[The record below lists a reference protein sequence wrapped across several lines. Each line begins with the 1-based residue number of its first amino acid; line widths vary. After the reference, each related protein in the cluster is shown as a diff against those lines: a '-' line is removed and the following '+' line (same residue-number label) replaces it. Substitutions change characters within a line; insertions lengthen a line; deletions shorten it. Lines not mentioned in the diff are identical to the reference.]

1 MRFIKDCWI
10 EIVAVAIL
18 AAVGS
23 CAAQAQ
29 EPARPVVLVASP
41 AAAGPYAR
49 AVLVAV
55 PKGKGYVGFMI
66 NRASRTT
73 VADAFPD
80 ETPSAQIEERIYL
93 GGPREVQSLY
103 AVVPRDVGEGSRRLF
118 GGVFVTV
125 DAKAVDRILRE
136 TPHEA
141 RYFAGFSAWAPGE
154 LEAEI
159 RAGDWMLAE
168 PDEAML
174 FRRDPAALWREL
186 AERLQSTL

>member
-1 MRFIKDCWI
+1 
-10 EIVAVAIL
+10 
-18 AAVGS
+18 
-23 CAAQAQ
+23 
-29 EPARPVVLVASP
+29 
-41 AAAGPYAR
+41 
-49 AVLVAV
+49 V

-66 NRASRTT
+66 NRASNTT

-93 GGPREVQSLY
+93 GGPREAQSLY
-103 AVVPRDVGEGSRRLF
+103 AVVPHDAGEGSRRLF

-125 DAKAVDRILRE
+125 SANAVDRILRE
-136 TPHEA
+136 TPHDA
-141 RYFAGFSAWAPGE
+141 RYFAGFNAWQPGE

-174 FRRDPAALWREL
+174 FGRDPGALWREL